1 MEQKGACKGACERGG
16 AKEATIKGEHLIVFP
31 QIYTPTHRFELRI
44 LKCGVKIKEISGPPA
59 AGHGRP
65 ALLNHALLNHVLLNH
80 ALLNPPAAS
89 RGANMEAM
97 EGGLVEG
104 MGMTMVMVA
113 MDMDTTMVM
122 VAMVMDT
129 TMDMVVMVM
138 DTTMDMVGMVM
149 AGMGVAGMVM
159 DTPMVTTMVTG
170 TDTDTVM
177 GMGAVTSTSLVTTTP
192 IATRKEG
199 KVTILPVAP
208 AAAIL
213 TRSSEKAARGSPTS
227 GPSTHCL
234 SLSWLLVVSSKQTH
248 LKYVL

>member
-1 MEQKGACKGACERGG
+1 MTYFGSSVTTGQRGEGGNRAESSCSTEQANG
-16 AKEATIKGEHLIVFP
+16 P
-31 QIYTPTHRFELRI
+31 S
-44 LKCGVKIKEISGPPA
+44 EISGPPA
-59 AGHGRP
+59 AGHDRP
-65 ALLNHALLNHVLLNH
+65 ALLNHVLLNH

-104 MGMTMVMVA
+104 TGMTMVMVA

-122 VAMVMDT
+122 VAMDT

-149 AGMGVAGMVM
+149 AGMGVAGMGVAVM
-159 DTPMVTTMVTG
+159 DTAMVTTMVTG
-170 TDTDTVM
+170 TDTVM

-248 LKYVL
+248 LKFVL